1 MLRQRPILPKIVGA
15 TRFAM
20 SFTEAVSR
28 ESVYVASLARTFWRL
43 RGVRPDSK
51 DTIVD
56 IVGRWAERTP
66 DNPAIA
72 SSDGT
77 FSYSALDRAAAR
89 VAHWARANGIG
100 RGQCVALLMENR
112 AEYAIAW
119 LGLLKVGAI
128 AGFINSN
135 LRGQALAHCVL
146 ACEARHVIVERELA
160 EAYRE
165 ALGNVPS
172 PPQAWALG
180 GGHEGC
186 EDFDSALAAMPEAAA
201 DPRWR
206 ADVVCADTA
215 FYIFTSGTTGLPKAA
230 KISHLRMLF
239 MMHGFSAALNTRA
252 PDRIYNVLPM
262 YHSAGGICVPGMAFT
277 VGGTMVVRRRFS
289 VQQFWDDCARYRV
302 TVFQYIGELCRYLLN
317 APPSPNERGHAVRA
331 IIGNG
336 LRPDIWGAFQERF
349 AIPRIVEFYGATEGN
364 VALVNY
370 DGKPGAVGRI
380 PRYARSLFSTRIVR
394 FDLEREVPLR
404 DERGFCIE
412 CADDE
417 TGEAIGR
424 ISEEPGKRFE
434 GYTRQSDTEK
444 KILRHVF
451 EADDAW
457 FRTGDL
463 LKRDR
468 DGYFYFVDRI
478 GDTFRWKGEN
488 VATSEVAEALS
499 AVAGVREANVYGVAV
514 PGHDG
519 RAGMAALVVGGGF
532 DSAALAA
539 QLEARLPAYARPLLL
554 RLMPE
559 IGVTGTFKHR
569 KIDLVEQGFDPS
581 RVAAPLFVFD
591 SQTRRYEPLDTA
603 RYTDIIA
610 GRFKI

>member
-1 MLRQRPILPKIVGA
+1 VLRQRLILPKIVGA
-15 TRFAM
+15 TRIAM

-28 ESVYVASLARTFWRL
+28 ESVYVTSLARTFWRL
-43 RGVRPDSK
+43 RGVKPDSK

-56 IVGRWAERTP
+56 IVGRWAQRTP
-66 DNPAIA
+66 GNPAIIA
-72 SSDGT
+72 SDGAL
-77 FSYSALDRAAAR
+77 SYSALDRAADR

-100 RGQCVALLMENR
+100 RGGCVALLMENR
-112 AEYAIAW
+112 PEYAAAW

-128 AGFINSN
+128 AAFINTN

-165 ALGNVPS
+165 AFGDITS
-172 PPQAWALG
+172 PPQAWVLG
-180 GGHEGC
+180 GRHEGGR
-186 EDFDSALAAMPEAAA
+186 DFDAALAAVPDAPA

-206 ADVVCADTA
+206 EDVVCADTA

-239 MMHGFSAALNTRA
+239 MMHGFSASLNTRA
-252 PDRIYNVLPM
+252 SDRIYNVLPM

-277 VGGTMVVRRRFS
+277 MGGTMVVRRRFS
-289 VQQFWDDCARYRV
+289 VQQFWDDCVRYRI
-302 TVFQYIGELCRYLLN
+302 TAFQYIGELCRYLLN
-317 APPSPNERGHAVRA
+317 APPSPNERAHAVRA
-331 IIGNG
+331 VIGNG
-336 LRPDIWGAFQERF
+336 LRPDIWRAFQERF

-364 VALVNY
+364 VALVNF

-380 PRYARSLFSTRIVR
+380 PRYARSIFTTRIVR
-394 FDLEREVPLR
+394 FDLAREVPLR
-404 DERGFCIE
+404 NEAGFCIE
-412 CADDE
+412 CADGE

-424 ISEEPGKRFE
+424 ISEESGKRFE
-434 GYTRQSDTEK
+434 GYAKQSDTEK

-451 EADDAW
+451 AADDAW

-463 LKRDR
+463 LRRDR

-499 AVAGVREANVYGVAV
+499 GIRGVLEANVYGVAV
-514 PGHDG
+514 AGYDG
-519 RAGMAALVVGGGF
+519 RAGMAALVVGTDF
-532 DSAALAA
+532 DPAALAA
-539 QLEARLPAYARPLLL
+539 GLESRLPVYARPMFV
-554 RLMPE
+554 RLMPQMG
-559 IGVTGTFKHR
+559 ITGTFKHR
-569 KIDLVEQGFDPS
+569 KIDLIEQGFDPS
-581 RVAAPLFVFD
+581 RLADPLFVFNA
-591 SQTRRYEPLDTA
+591 QTRRYEPLDATRHA
-603 RYTDIIA
+603 DIVA